1 MLQQISDDRH
11 ILIDALPFPYFQT
24 DRAFFI
30 TDRSIS
36 AKTRFPSTK
45 SFFDLIDI
53 HSRPKLQRW
62 TKERK
67 GRALELNLVHGDG
80 SIHLYDVY
88 LVPAAPEA
96 IHLFCI
102 DKDQDLHRVGLL
114 IEKVEKELLHM
125 NYTLMHE
132 KSELQKSLHHLQEQ
146 SLRHDQLNTVAKIA
160 ASIAHEIRNPLTSV
174 RGFVQLMRPYLD
186 QIGKG
191 SYVDVVLSE
200 IDRANQI
207 IYDLLH
213 LSKPTQGERQAVALA
228 PLMEEVVLFCQSD
241 LLIHRC
247 AITCDTPDEPI
258 VVVANAKQLKQVLL
272 NMIRNSMEAI
282 AEAGRTD
289 GHIRLSLQATERYA
303 QITIR
308 DNGTG
313 IPPDR
318 LERLFQPFFTTKQ
331 KGTGLGL
338 SVCKK
343 IIEEHGGDIY
353 VQSELGQ
360 GTTFILLLPLASEP
374 I

>member
-1 MLQQISDDRH
+1 M
-11 ILIDALPFPYFQT
+11 
-24 DRAFFI
+24 
-30 TDRSIS
+30 
-36 AKTRFPSTK
+36 
-45 SFFDLIDI
+45 
-53 HSRPKLQRW
+53 
-62 TKERK
+62 
-67 GRALELNLVHGDG
+67 
-80 SIHLYDVY
+80 
-88 LVPAAPEA
+88 
-96 IHLFCI
+96 
-102 DKDQDLHRVGLL
+102 
-114 IEKVEKELLHM
+114 
-125 NYTLMHE
+125 
-132 KSELQKSLHHLQEQ
+132 
-146 SLRHDQLNTVAKIA
+146 
-160 ASIAHEIRNPLTSV
+160 
-174 RGFVQLMRPYLD
+174 
-186 QIGKG
+186 
-191 SYVDVVLSE
+191 
-200 IDRANQI
+200 
-207 IYDLLH
+207 
-213 LSKPTQGERQAVALA
+213 
-228 PLMEEVVLFCQSD
+228 FCQSD

-258 VVVANAKQLKQVLL
+258 IVVANAKQLKQVLL